1 MKTSNIVNKF
11 LMLIIIMLISCGKV
25 CCADQSVNS
34 TLKVGIIGIR
44 DLENCLYAKEIRR
57 KLEKEFSPKN
67 DKLINKQKELQNKTN
82 LLERD
87 KAVLSDKERASR
99 DMELTKL
106 QQEVQHMAES
116 LEVETRS
123 RLQEELINFNK
134 VVDEVI
140 NKLAETEK
148 YDLILPDQVVKFNK
162 DSMDCTAKVVAAL
175 DAKFKAKK

>member
-1 MKTSNIVNKF
+1 MGCCKLCVAEPAAVN
-11 LMLIIIMLISCGKV
+11 
-25 CCADQSVNS
+25 
-34 TLKVGIIGIR
+34 TLKIGIISIR

-67 DKLINKQKELQNKTN
+67 DKLIAKQKELQNKAD

-87 KAVLSDKERASR
+87 KAVLSDKERSSR
-99 DMELTKL
+99 EIDVTKM

-116 LEVETRS
+116 LEVETRA

-162 DSMDCTAKVVAAL
+162 DSMDCTTKVVTAL
-175 DAKFKAKK
+175 DTKFKAKK